1 MTNRPYLSMIQQS
14 VAHDGITFEEITP
27 DYLYKVKK
35 GEKTFLMN
43 DLEMGLNTSSS
54 AKLAASK
61 SGTYDVLAFRDIKAI
76 EHVFLLNKH
85 SRFQTS
91 DPFQQAED
99 LFFKFNENVVIKPD
113 NGAQG
118 NNVFKIDNLE
128 KLKET
133 LDYLFSLHVSVAISP
148 FYASTF
154 EYRVITLYGTPKLF
168 LKKERTNSWKHNL
181 INGAL
186 SKHMEKERMPFL
198 GEIAGRTSHALELNY
213 CSVDILDTSHGL
225 FVLEVNDQVML
236 ENYLRD
242 NPEEKESI
250 SGIYREAIHKRFE
263 TL

>member
-35 GEKTFLMN
+35 GEKSFLMN

-61 SGTYDVLAFRDIKAI
+61 SGTYDVLASHDIKAI

-85 SRFQTS
+85 SRFQAS
-91 DPFQQAED
+91 DPFQPAED
-99 LFFKFNENVVIKPD
+99 LFFTFNEKVVVKPD

-118 NNVFKIDNLE
+118 KNVFKIDNLE

-133 LDYLFSLHVSVAISP
+133 LDYLFSLHVNVAVSP
-148 FYASTF
+148 FYSSTF
-154 EYRVITLYGTPKLF
+154 EYRVVTLYGTPKLF

-181 INGAL
+181 INGAA
-186 SKHMEKERMPFL
+186 SKHMEKERMPLL
-198 GEIAGRTSHALELNY
+198 GEIAERASHALELNY

-225 FVLEVNDQVML
+225 LVLEVNDQVML

-242 NPEEKESI
+242 NPKEKENI
-250 SGIYREAIHKRFE
+250 SEIYREAIHKRFE